1 MSGPDPEAQPSPPE
15 GPTAET
21 SAAASYDPE
30 AVRAKYLAERDKR
43 LVPGR
48 ADIRD
53 LRPRRALRP
62 LPGRPVHPGRSSAS
76 PVADEVDVVIVG
88 GGIAGVLA
96 GANLRKAGDRADP
109 HRRPG
114 RAASGAPGT
123 GTATR
128 A

>member
-1 MSGPDPEAQPSPPE
+1 MGDDAEAT
-15 GPTAET
+15 G
-21 SAAASYDPE
+21 YDAE

-53 LRPRRALRP
+53 LAADEHFARYRDDPFTPRAERA
-62 LPGRPVHPGRSSAS
+62 

-88 GGIAGVLA
+88 GG
-96 GANLRKAGDRADP
+96 
-109 HRRPG
+109 HRRRRRRSQAAQG
-114 RAASGAPGT
+114 RASSASASSTRPAASAAPGT

-128 A
+128 G